1 MNRDIREEF
10 MAGFNSRMNGGGKSA
25 TAYTEGC
32 LLIYMLPAVCACF
45 SSWWATVIA
54 IASIA
59 LGLWVSR
66 PSRRWIAA
74 ISIACVWYPNLWVS
88 FIGWFGGFLLTIYL
102 DGAHQRNPQ
111 PSQEWD

>member
-1 MNRDIREEF
+1 MNRDIRDEF
-10 MAGFNSRMNGGGKSA
+10 MAGFNSVMKGGKST

-59 LGLWVSR
+59 LGLWLSL

-74 ISIACVWYPNLWVS
+74 ISIACLFYPNVLVKVLGWVC
-88 FIGWFGGFLLTIYL
+88 GFLLTIYL
-102 DGAHQRNPQ
+102 DGAYKRNPQ
-111 PSQEWD
+111 PSSEWD